1 MSSHQFK
8 IPEEACK
15 LLHDIG
21 KKSRYAI
28 FSDRNMLPCVV
39 DRFGRSKYCMWVLYI
54 GNDCFYSDEIAT
66 AKYDNNR
73 FRFKLENGL
82 EIVVKVIDTKPVDI
96 SQMM

>member
-15 LLHDIG
+15 LLYDIG

-28 FSDRNMLPCVV
+28 FSDRNMVPCEVE
-39 DRFGRSKYCMWVLYI
+39 RFGLGKYGRWVLYI
-54 GNDCFYSDEIAT
+54 GNDCFYSDDIET

-73 FRFKLENGL
+73 FRFKHENGL
-82 EIVVKVIDTKPVDI
+82 DIVVKVIDTKPVDI
-96 SQMM
+96 GKMI